1 MVQLLED
8 AALLPSVQ
16 SPPAGLSGAE
26 TQLPGQ
32 ELPGDVLVDDV
43 QDDLQA

>member
-1 MVQLLED
+1 VVQLLED
-8 AALLPSVQ
+8 AGLLPSVQ

-32 ELPGDVLVDDV
+32 ELPGHVPAEDV
-43 QDDLQA
+43 QDALQA